1 MINQALKKV
10 IERGD
15 PRKEN
20 FKLKLNNESLQQ
32 INRSE
37 ITLKHDP
44 SRLSCLEIYFK
55 AVHHWV

>member
-1 MINQALKKV
+1 MINQALKKL

-44 SRLSCLEIYFK
+44 
-55 AVHHWV
+55 